1 MASKDLLEKNIMS
14 LNKPDLQEFAR
25 QLQEALK
32 NETSTNSSHMNSIL
46 MRLDAVEK
54 SRDKDTQEI
63 HDLKSQNRK
72 LINRITYLEKDLD
85 DFDDR
90 FIDIEKNVLNLEQ
103 YTRRENFEISGIP
116 DEIDQNNLEDK
127 VLDLINEN
135 LHDDNDKLTKSDIQA
150 CHRLGKVGQR
160 RNVIVRM
167 VNRKDTIKVL
177 KNKKKINEN
186 CSQKGLLNI

>member
-63 HDLKSQNRK
+63 YDLKSQNKK
-72 LINRITYLEKDLD
+72 LINRIIYLEKDLD

-90 FIDIEKNVLNLEQ
+90 FIDIEKM
-103 YTRRENFEISGIP
+103 Y
-116 DEIDQNNLEDK
+116 
-127 VLDLINEN
+127 
-135 LHDDNDKLTKSDIQA
+135 
-150 CHRLGKVGQR
+150 
-160 RNVIVRM
+160 
-167 VNRKDTIKVL
+167 
-177 KNKKKINEN
+177 
-186 CSQKGLLNI
+186 